1 MLVLQTRPHGVAH
14 APLSSLIARLTD
26 RYLRSINPDLVELRR
41 TRSSRYDALTA
52 ELANQAADPA
62 RVPSVCVIR
71 PPAGAVV
78 AGQLENRATVL
89 QRVAA
94 EGMRAAWMAFTGE
107 DPELISALRAY
118 PAVSEATAAA
128 RGRPDPRIGDSI
140 VERAKP

>member
-1 MLVLQTRPHGVAH
+1 
-14 APLSSLIARLTD
+14 
-26 RYLRSINPDLVELRR
+26 
-41 TRSSRYDALTA
+41 
-52 ELANQAADPA
+52 
-62 RVPSVCVIR
+62 VIR